1 MNPVFKDAY
10 YPLAF
15 SQAETNRIIN
25 NRNNFAD
32 THRILKHMSLSQA
45 SRDIRKL
52 VLDQKSKNS
61 RVYDHIEIYK
71 TVSGDAMLTVS
82 PYGKMSPEELAN
94 DRLFGTQFIE
104 TDDLYGNG
112 TTTYYK
118 IFQYRRYPKKEI
130 MKWTA

>member
-32 THRILKHMSLSQA
+32 THRILKHKSFSQA

-52 VLDQKSKNS
+52 VHDQRSKNT

-71 TVSGDAMLTVS
+71 TVSGDTILVVS

-118 IFQYRRYPKKEI
+118 IIQYRR
-130 MKWTA
+130 